1 VTVQTKSIERVVR
14 TIELTEDMAKTVYFY
29 FERYA
34 VDGVV
39 SVEIL
44 DDGSL
49 WLPHHETGTRQF
61 LGSTKRLR
69 RPDA

>member
-1 VTVQTKSIERVVR
+1 MTVQTKSIERVVR